1 MSAKDQLTIPDAARK
16 DPESQEVARI
26 WVANNAQH
34 VTLQVGAWKDPF
46 AWGILLADLARHLAN
61 AYEKSEGLNI
71 DETVRRIRR
80 GFDAELN
87 SPTDTPTGSII

>member
-1 MSAKDQLTIPDAARK
+1 MSAKDQLPIPEAARK
-16 DPESQEVARI
+16 DQQSLEVARV

-34 VTLQVGAWKDPF
+34 VSLHVGAWEDPF
-46 AWGILLADLARHLAN
+46 AWGILLADLARHVAN
-61 AYEKSEGLNI
+61 AYQQSKDLDP

-87 SPTDTPTGSII
+87 SPTDTPTGLIV